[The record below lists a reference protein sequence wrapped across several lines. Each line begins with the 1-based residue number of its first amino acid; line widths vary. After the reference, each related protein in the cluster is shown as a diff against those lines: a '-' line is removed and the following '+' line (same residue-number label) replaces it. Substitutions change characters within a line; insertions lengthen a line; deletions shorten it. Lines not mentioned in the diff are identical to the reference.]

1 MNTNS
6 NTYTII
12 YTTVL
17 VVVVAAILAIV
28 SSLLKPRQIANVE
41 LEQMKSIML
50 AANIGEVDGQPDK
63 TAKYDELFNSHITST
78 YVLNE
83 KGEKSDVATENF
95 KESKAFKA
103 DLKSQFNAI
112 KNGGE
117 LTLPV
122 YEATLDNGEQVKIF
136 PCYGAGLWGAIWGY
150 LAVKADN
157 KTIQGAI
164 FAHASETPG
173 LGGEI
178 ASPWFYN
185 QFDTKV
191 LESDGQ
197 FASVKIVKGGANGN
211 PNGVDAISGASITSR
226 SLQTAIAQWMD
237 YYKAILTASV
247 ESIPAMELIPVE
259 EAAEA
264 QETENNESVNA
275 Q

>member
-6 NTYTII
+6 NTYTIV

-28 SSLLKPRQIANVE
+28 SSMLKSRQIANVE

-50 AANIGEVDGQPDK
+50 AANIGETDGQPDK
-63 TAKYDELFNSHITST
+63 TAKFDELFNSHITST

-83 KGEKSDVATENF
+83 KGEKSDEATENF

-103 DLKSQFNAI
+103 DLKTQFNAI

-150 LAVKADN
+150 LAVKSDN

-191 LESDGQ
+191 LESEGQ

-226 SLQTAIAQWMD
+226 SLQTAIGQWME
-237 YYKAILTASV
+237 YYKAILTSAQP
-247 ESIPAMELIPVE
+247 EEAAVE
-259 EAAEA
+259 EAPAAEDDAEA
-264 QETENNESVNA
+264 QETENDESVNA
-275 Q
+275 